1 MCVDFCRRIFCIM
14 RKTCCFIG
22 HRDIKD
28 AERLRYAI
36 KSTVTDLIKK
46 GVRTFYFG
54 SRSAFDEICLKEVTI
69 LKKDYPFI
77 QRVYIRAEYPYI
89 SEKYKSYI
97 LTFYDDTIFPEK
109 ILNAGKA
116 RYVERNNYMI
126 DKSDFCVF
134 FYCCDLSADGTRSGT
149 ANAFEYATKKNKT
162 VINLAE

>member
-1 MCVDFCRRIFCIM
+1 MG
-14 RKTCCFIG
+14 KTCCFIG

-28 AERLRYAI
+28 DERLRSAI

-46 GVRTFYFG
+46 GVCTFYFG
-54 SRSAFDEICLKEVTI
+54 SKSTFDEICLREVTI
-69 LKKDYPFI
+69 LKKDYSFI

-89 SEKYKSYI
+89 HEKYNSYI

-126 DKSDFCVF
+126 DKSDFCVIY
-134 FYCCDLSADGTRSGT
+134 YCCDVNADGTKSGT

-162 VINLAE
+162 IINLAE